1 MLAPRLDLTLI
12 FISGTLLEVGVF
24 IQVSFTINYNTAAN
38 IVHIFETLA
47 VLTSLENAR
56 VAENGGVKSIRVR
69 WSLNFGESLITI
81 RFNYH

>member
-24 IQVSFTINYNTAAN
+24 IQVSFTINYDTAAN

-47 VLTSLENAR
+47 VLEYQT
-56 VAENGGVKSIRVR
+56 
-69 WSLNFGESLITI
+69 
-81 RFNYH
+81 